1 VFYNVEHGGGI
12 MKEIKLIQS
21 LSRAAEIMQY
31 VSQNGNN
38 SGLIEISKGIG
49 LSKSTVHGLISTLVF
64 LGYMQQDQDSGKYKL
79 GLKLF
84 EMGQVVHDSID
95 IRTVSLPYLKKLV
108 RDCEETAHLSILSG
122 TDVIYIEKVDSHRS
136 VRIMSRV
143 GGCNPAYC
151 TGVGKVLLAN
161 LSLAEIEQYLK
172 TVPLV
177 RFTPR
182 TITDAEMLR
191 NHLKQIREQG
201 YAFDL
206 EEFEQ
211 ELSCTAAP
219 IKNHLGT
226 VVASISISG
235 PSVRLTNSKLEE
247 LVKAV
252 ISTAQAISRDIGYKL

>member
-1 VFYNVEHGGGI
+1 

-38 SGLIEISKGIG
+38 SGLIEISKAIG

-64 LGYMQQDQDSGKYKL
+64 LGYMQQDLDSGKYKL

-84 EMGQVVHDSID
+84 ELGQIVHHSLD
-95 IRTVSLPYLKKLV
+95 IRSVSLPYLKKLV
-108 RDCEETAHLSILSG
+108 QDCEETAHLSILSG
-122 TDVIYIEKVDSHRS
+122 TEVIYIEKVDSHRS

-161 LSLAEIEQYLK
+161 LSASELAKYLK

-177 RFTPR
+177 RFTPK
-182 TITDAEMLR
+182 TITDIEIFR
-191 NHLKQIREQG
+191 EHLNGVRDQG
-201 YAFDL
+201 YGFDI

-211 ELSCTAAP
+211 GLSCAAAP
-219 IKNHLGT
+219 IKNHQET

-235 PSVRLTNSKLEE
+235 PSVRLSLGKLEE
-247 LVKAV
+247 LVQAV
-252 ISTAQAISRDIGYKL
+252 ISAANAISRDLGCKL